1 VVEARNSIQVKVE
14 KGRSREREIVRV
26 RQTDRE
32 HALKTIFFFLCGCVR
47 ESNNFARKKLQRQKE
62 RK

>member
-1 VVEARNSIQVKVE
+1 LRKAEA
-14 KGRSREREIVRV
+14 ERQTDRV

-47 ESNNFARKKLQRQKE
+47 ESNIFARKELPETERKKKE